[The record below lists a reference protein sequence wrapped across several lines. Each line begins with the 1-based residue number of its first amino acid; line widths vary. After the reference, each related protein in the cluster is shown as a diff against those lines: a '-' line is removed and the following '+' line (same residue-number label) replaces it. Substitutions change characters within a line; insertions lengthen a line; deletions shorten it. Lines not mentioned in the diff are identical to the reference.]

1 MSRATLDDYRTEA
14 DQVETAKGPRTYRN
28 VELFLVI
35 IAVIVAG
42 GSYAL
47 VGIGASGE
55 IPANVYSYTGVIA
68 AFGIGMN
75 VVLRFRAKYADPVLL
90 PIAVMLNG
98 LGLAMIFR
106 IGVAK
111 DTTRTAD
118 SQLIWMGLGVILCAA
133 VIFVLRDHRI
143 LRNWPYIAFLAGV
156 FFLLL
161 PLLPGL
167 GRTINGSRIWIG
179 LGPFSFQPGEIAK
192 IFLAIFFAGYFVN
205 YRDQLRLAGPRVL
218 GVRLPRLR
226 DTGPL
231 IIAWIIAVAVMVF
244 QTDLGSALL
253 FFGLFVAMLYVATGI
268 KTWIFL
274 GLSMFAAAAASA
286 YFLFAHFS
294 QRVDAWLNALS
305 PEEFNR
311 KPGGSYQLVQGMFG
325 MANGGLFGK
334 GFGEG
339 RPHIVPYSDSDFIIA
354 SFGEE
359 IGMIGLFAI
368 LTLYLIMFQ
377 RGVKIAGSLRDQFGT
392 LLALGLSFLMA
403 FQTFIVVGGVTR
415 LIPLTGLT
423 TPFLAAGGSSLVAN
437 WIILGLLLRMSDNAR
452 RPQEEFQTGVLRAVT
467 DTAPTVRTDDEADV
481 EADSGDFATSDY
493 NPSTSGYAPK
503 PAGGEQQ

>member
-1 MSRATLDDYRTEA
+1 MSRATLDDYYKSAAGQE
-14 DQVETAKGPRTYRN
+14 ETSKGPRTYRN
-28 VELFLVI
+28 VELVLI
-35 IAVIVAG
+35 LIAVVVAG
-42 GSYAL
+42 GAYAL
-47 VGIGASGE
+47 VGIGASDA
-55 IPANVYSYTGVIA
+55 IPANVYSYTGILA
-68 AFGIGMN
+68 AFGIGIN
-75 VVLRFRAKYADPVLL
+75 IVLRIRAKYADPILV
-90 PIAVMLNG
+90 PTAIMLNG

-111 DTTRTAD
+111 DSTRAAD
-118 SQLIWMGLGVILCAA
+118 SQLIWMGLGVILCAT
-133 VIFVLRDHRI
+133 VIFVLRDHRA
-143 LRNWPYIAFLAGV
+143 LRNWPYVAFLAGV

-161 PLLPGL
+161 PLVPGL

-192 IFLAIFFAGYFVN
+192 ILLAIFFAGYFVN
-205 YRDQLRLAGPRVL
+205 YRDQLRLAGPRFL
-218 GVRLPRLR
+218 GMRLPRLR

-268 KTWIFL
+268 KTWIVL
-274 GLSMFAAAAASA
+274 GLSMFGAAAVSA
-286 YFLFAHFS
+286 YFLFSHFS
-294 QRVDAWLNALS
+294 LRVDAWLNALS

-311 KPGGSYQLVQGMFG
+311 TPGGSYQLVQGMFG
-325 MANGGLFGK
+325 MANGGLFGT

-339 RPHIVPYSDSDFIIA
+339 RPQIVPYSDSDFIIS

-368 LTLYLIMFQ
+368 LMLYLIMFQ
-377 RGVKIAGSLRDQFGT
+377 RGVKIAGNLRDHFGT
-392 LLALGLSFLMA
+392 LLSLGLSFLMA

-423 TPFLAAGGSSLVAN
+423 TPYLAAGGSSLVAN

-452 RPQEEFQTGVLRAVT
+452 RPQEEFQTGVLQAVT
-467 DTAPTVRTDDEADV
+467 DTSPKVRTDKEPEVVDYV
-481 EADSGDFATSDY
+481 TTDY
-493 NPSTSGYAPK
+493 NPNTSGYAPRQ
-503 PAGGEQQ
+503 AGGELQ

>member
-1 MSRATLDDYRTEA
+1 MSRATLDDYYKSAAGQE
-14 DQVETAKGPRTYRN
+14 ETSKGPRTYRN
-28 VELFLVI
+28 VELVLI
-35 IAVIVAG
+35 LIAVVVAG
-42 GSYAL
+42 GAYAL
-47 VGIGASGE
+47 VGIGASDA
-55 IPANVYSYTGVIA
+55 IPANVYSYTGILA
-68 AFGIGMN
+68 AFGIGIN
-75 VVLRFRAKYADPVLL
+75 IVLRIRAKYADPILV
-90 PIAVMLNG
+90 PTAIMLNG

-111 DTTRTAD
+111 DNTRAAD
-118 SQLIWMGLGVILCAA
+118 SQLIWMGLGVILCAT
-133 VIFVLRDHRI
+133 VIFVLRDHRA
-143 LRNWPYIAFLAGV
+143 LRNWPYVAFLAGV

-161 PLLPGL
+161 PLVPGL

-192 IFLAIFFAGYFVN
+192 ILLAIFFAGYFVN
-205 YRDQLRLAGPRVL
+205 YRDQLRLAGPRFL
-218 GVRLPRLR
+218 GMRLPRLR

-268 KTWIFL
+268 KTWIVL
-274 GLSMFAAAAASA
+274 GLSMFGAAAVSA
-286 YFLFAHFS
+286 YFLFSHFS
-294 QRVDAWLNALS
+294 LRVDAWLNALS

-311 KPGGSYQLVQGMFG
+311 TPGGSYQLVQGMFG
-325 MANGGLFGK
+325 MANGGLFGT

-339 RPHIVPYSDSDFIIA
+339 RPQIVPYSDSDFIIS

-368 LTLYLIMFQ
+368 LMLYLIMFQ
-377 RGVKIAGSLRDQFGT
+377 RGVKIAGNLRDHFGT
-392 LLALGLSFLMA
+392 LLSLGLSFLMA

-423 TPFLAAGGSSLVAN
+423 TPYLAAGGSSLVAN

-452 RPQEEFQTGVLRAVT
+452 RPQEEFQTGVLQAVT
-467 DTAPTVRTDDEADV
+467 DTSPKVRTDKEPDV
-481 EADSGDFATSDY
+481 VDYVTTDY
-493 NPSTSGYAPK
+493 NPNTSGYAPRQ
-503 PAGGEQQ
+503 AGGELQ

>member
-1 MSRATLDDYRTEA
+1 MSRATLDDYYKSAAGQE
-14 DQVETAKGPRTYRN
+14 ETPKGPRTYRN
-28 VELFLVI
+28 VELVLI
-35 IAVIVAG
+35 LIAVVVAG
-42 GSYAL
+42 GAYTL
-47 VGIGASGE
+47 VGIGASDA
-55 IPANVYSYTGVIA
+55 IPANVYSYTGILA
-68 AFGIGMN
+68 AFGIGIN
-75 VVLRFRAKYADPVLL
+75 IVLRIRAKYADPILV
-90 PIAVMLNG
+90 PTAIMLNG

-111 DTTRTAD
+111 DNTRAAD
-118 SQLIWMGLGVILCAA
+118 SQLIWMGLGVILCAT
-133 VIFVLRDHRI
+133 VIFVLRDHRA
-143 LRNWPYIAFLAGV
+143 LRNWPYVAFLAGV

-161 PLLPGL
+161 PLVPGL

-192 IFLAIFFAGYFVN
+192 ILLAIFFAGYFVN
-205 YRDQLRLAGPRVL
+205 YRDQLRLAGPRFL
-218 GVRLPRLR
+218 GMRLPRLR

-268 KTWIFL
+268 KTWIVL
-274 GLSMFAAAAASA
+274 GLSMFGAAAVSA
-286 YFLFAHFS
+286 YFLFSHFS
-294 QRVDAWLNALS
+294 LRVDAWLNALS

-311 KPGGSYQLVQGMFG
+311 TPGGSYQLVQGMFG
-325 MANGGLFGK
+325 MANGGLFGT

-339 RPHIVPYSDSDFIIA
+339 RPQIVPYSDSDFIIS

-368 LTLYLIMFQ
+368 LMLYLIMFQ
-377 RGVKIAGSLRDQFGT
+377 RGVKIAGNLRDHFGT
-392 LLALGLSFLMA
+392 LLSLGLSFLMA

-423 TPFLAAGGSSLVAN
+423 TPYLAAGGSSLVAN

-452 RPQEEFQTGVLRAVT
+452 RPQEEFQTGVLQAVT
-467 DTAPTVRTDDEADV
+467 DTSPKVRTDKEPDV
-481 EADSGDFATSDY
+481 VDYVTTDY
-493 NPSTSGYAPK
+493 NPNTSGYAPRQ
-503 PAGGEQQ
+503 AGGELQ